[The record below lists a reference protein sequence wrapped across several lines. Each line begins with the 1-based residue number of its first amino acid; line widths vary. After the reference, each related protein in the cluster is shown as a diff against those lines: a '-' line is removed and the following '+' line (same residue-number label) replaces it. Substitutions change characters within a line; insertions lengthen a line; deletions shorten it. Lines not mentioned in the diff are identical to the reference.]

1 VQATPERLAEGQRVY
16 EEACARCHASGA
28 EGAPRVGDGEAW
40 KGRSMLW
47 EAVLFEHADKGWLA
61 MPARGGDPVLDSAD
75 VEVAAEYM
83 LHLTFP
89 SMPGD

>member
-1 VQATPERLAEGQRVY
+1 
-16 EEACARCHASGA
+16 
-28 EGAPRVGDGEAW
+28 
-40 KGRSMLW
+40 MW

-61 MPARGGDPVLDSAD
+61 MPARGGDPDLESAD

-89 SMPGD
+89 KLPED